1 MVKQSNKFINFLL
14 EGVQVL
20 MVFLGVAAALTCT
33 ATSLELTYDRTMFLS
48 FMFVGAVLFYALF
61 SVLETIRFGKL
72 FGIGGLL
79 VFYGALAIRFYEEL
93 VKGFITI
100 VNSFLKQFMNI
111 TGSNL
116 GLLSYKDK
124 DDVSVGFSTTLVLI
138 ILGVLLI
145 AIVSAFFYRR
155 RRSSVFLIMTL
166 PFVIIP
172 MYVGRVGNYID
183 MIVYLVILMAVIGTR
198 QQKTASTDRQIRQK
212 LSVLLV
218 GVGIIA
224 GLLSIIIVTPGR
236 YERNKNT
243 LLETKNTLMSLA
255 TWDSEDIFT
264 WIRANFNDSAIDYG
278 KIGKKAE
285 VNHTGQTLIKISGD
299 VNPNYGLYL
308 KSFVANVYENNK
320 WTSNKKN
327 AEFKQDL
334 AALATQNITPDSYH
348 VQLRNDVG
356 DNEKSGFDDLW
367 AIGNLHVKNL
377 AFGFGNYLIP
387 VLPESA
393 YITEN
398 DGMLTTRVPGIEY
411 DEEYF
416 LNYPYSI
423 RRMLMTPSEDLTDPV
438 FWTTYK
444 DKTDALKAF
453 AEKYYLQVPEDLT
466 SVCARFKD
474 EYKTLIQKFNDGE
487 GDISELLKAVR
498 DYIAKDTTY
507 TESPGRTPSGRDT
520 VEYFLNESKKGY
532 CTYYATAAAILLRSV
547 GIPTRYVE
555 GLYITPEELKEGIPG
570 EISIPDYD
578 AHAWIEV
585 YDERYGFVTF
595 ETTPGEGEQLGA
607 ESQGS
612 GYSDGSGNGNGD
624 GTGDADTEPT
634 PQVTEVP
641 EENMEFEDIE
651 GNEESMEE
659 EETGKDGGQLGSDKE
674 KEDSGALKV
683 ILIILLIIV
692 VIAAAM
698 EGQRR
703 IRRHLFRKNLSDMK
717 NKRRRIRLTH
727 RHITP
732 YLMKKGVRYDGQSM
746 DELIA
751 ELCDALGVHEDV
763 IRCYIELVFRAAFG
777 PDDLTEQDMFR
788 FREAY
793 EDICRHAYRDAGPL
807 SKVYYMYFLCL

>member
-1 MVKQSNKFINFLL
+1 MVKQSNKVIGILMEF
-14 EGVQVL
+14 VQIL
-20 MVFLGVAAALTCT
+20 MVFMGVAAALTCT
-33 ATSLELTYDRTMFLS
+33 ATSLELIYDRTMFLS
-48 FMFVGAVLFYALF
+48 FMFVGSVLFYALF
-61 SVLETIRFGKL
+61 SVLETMKLGKL

-79 VFYGALAIRFYEEL
+79 VFYGALTIRFHEEL
-93 VKGFITI
+93 IKGFITI
-100 VNSFLKQFMNI
+100 VNSFLKQFMSFS
-111 TGSNL
+111 GSNL
-116 GLLSYKDK
+116 ALLTYKDK

-138 ILGVLLI
+138 ILGVFVI
-145 AIVSAFFYRR
+145 AVVSAFFYRK
-155 RRSSVFLIMTL
+155 RRSSVFLVMTL

-172 MYVGRVGNYID
+172 MYVGKVGYFTD
-183 MIVYLVILMAVIGTR
+183 MIIYLVILMAVIGTR

-218 GVGIIA
+218 GVGLIA
-224 GLLSIIIVTPGR
+224 GLLSFIIVTPAR

-243 LLETKNTLMSLA
+243 LLEVKNTITSLA
-255 TWDSEDIFT
+255 SWSSEDMFT

-285 VNHTGQTLIKISGD
+285 VNHTGQTLVKISGD
-299 VNPNYGLYL
+299 VNTNYGLYL
-308 KSFVANVYENNK
+308 KSFVANVYESNK

-334 AALATQNITPDSYH
+334 AVLASQNITPDSYH

-356 DNEKSGFDDLW
+356 DNEKSGFEDLW
-367 AIGNLHVKNL
+367 SIGNLHVRNL

-398 DGMLTTRVPGIEY
+398 DGMLTTRIPGIEY
-411 DEEYF
+411 DEEYY

-438 FWTTYK
+438 FWTTYT

-453 AEKYYLQVPEDLT
+453 AEKYYLQVPEDLNGI
-466 SVCARFKD
+466 CEQFKS
-474 EYKTLIQKFNDGE
+474 EYKTIIDNYNDGVS
-487 GDISELLKAVR
+487 DISDVLKAVR
-498 DYIAKDTTY
+498 EFISRDTTY

-520 VEYFLNESKKGY
+520 VEYFLTESKKGY
-532 CTYYATAAAILLRSV
+532 CTYYATAAAIILRSV

-555 GLYITPEELKEGIPG
+555 GLYITPEELQKGVPG
-570 EISIPDYD
+570 EISVPDYD

-595 ETTPGEGEQLGA
+595 ETTPGRGEQIGA
-607 ESQGS
+607 ESQGGS
-612 GYSDGSGNGNGD
+612 GYSDGAGGD
-624 GTGDADTEPT
+624 GSGEGESDVTPT

-651 GNEESMEE
+651 GNEEKEDQD
-659 EETGKDGGQLGSDKE
+659 TGKDDIDTAVKGEQ
-674 KEDSGALKV
+674 DSGVLKT
-683 ILIILLIIV
+683 ILIILVVMV
-692 VIAAAM
+692 VIAGIM

-703 IRRHLFRKNLSDMK
+703 IRKYLFRKNLSDLK

-727 RHITP
+727 RHLTP

-746 DELIA
+746 EELIG
-751 ELCDALGVHEDV
+751 EIRDALGVSEAVVRLYVDM
-763 IRCYIELVFRAAFG
+763 VFRAAFG
-777 PDDLTEQDMFR
+777 PDDLTDQDMFR

-793 EDICRHAYRDAGPL
+793 EDICRHAYRDAGL
-807 SKVYYMYFLCL
+807 ISKIYYMYIMVL